1 MVSQLAFQRLMGSRR
16 ACHRNCKR
24 LGTMPVGLAAAT
36 MSLFSL
42 LFFASCGGMT
52 QLAPTAPSPLPSGS
66 ISNVT
71 QPPVAPSLDRAIHGT
86 VGPFDDE
93 APSCFADLFPCER
106 FNFSLPHEG
115 PIEVTLTWEGDSRA
129 LFVQLY
135 WEGRW
140 LAHEDVAPRGGA
152 SRIAFLRPK
161 MEANDYELRIVSR
174 EPTLAIPFTLIVKY

>member
-1 MVSQLAFQRLMGSRR
+1 
-16 ACHRNCKR
+16 
-24 LGTMPVGLAAAT
+24 MPVGLAAAT

-52 QLAPTAPSPLPSGS
+52 QLSPAAPSPLPAGS

-71 QPPVAPSLDRAIHGT
+71 QPPAVPSLDRAIQGT
-86 VGPFDDE
+86 LGPFDDE
-93 APSCFADLFPCER
+93 ATPCFADLFPCER
-106 FNFSLPHEG
+106 FNFSMTHEG

-161 MEANDYELRIVSR
+161 MEPNDYELRIVSR

>member
-1 MVSQLAFQRLMGSRR
+1 MVSQLAFQSTDGLQPCLSQELQTFGP
-16 ACHRNCKR
+16 
-24 LGTMPVGLAAAT
+24 MPVGLAAAT

-52 QLAPTAPSPLPSGS
+52 QLAPAAPSPLPSGS

-71 QPPVAPSLDRAIHGT
+71 QPPVGPSLDRAIHGT

>member
-1 MVSQLAFQRLMGSRR
+1 MRWAIAQFRSQPSNRPLLPPRRREVDCAWVNLFLSVPDMVSQLAFQRLMGSRR
-16 ACHRNCKR
+16 VCHRNCKR

-106 FNFSLPHEG
+106 
-115 PIEVTLTWEGDSRA
+115 
-129 LFVQLY
+129 
-135 WEGRW
+135 
-140 LAHEDVAPRGGA
+140 
-152 SRIAFLRPK
+152 
-161 MEANDYELRIVSR
+161 
-174 EPTLAIPFTLIVKY
+174 